1 MEAMRELFGAYR
13 VMEIFF
19 YYDRLRETL
28 ELAAPEG
35 VGEPGVAVVTR
46 GVGDPAFFEH
56 RRIVEVGDIVMM
68 TLAEYLVSE
77 GFVFARED
85 GRRIDV
91 IYRCFDEDY
100 VDTDLPDKREPTW
113 KAMLGPLAYMSAC
126 PTPAPRRRNR
136 RR

>member
-1 MEAMRELFGAYR
+1 M
-13 VMEIFF
+13 
-19 YYDRLRETL
+19 
-28 ELAAPEG
+28 
-35 VGEPGVAVVTR
+35 AVVTR

-100 VDTDLPDKREPTW
+100 VDTDLPSKRGPTW

-126 PTPAPRRRNR
+126 PTQAPRRPNR